1 MNTLSEKIKAAQD
14 MVSGSIWVAEITENL
29 DGIPALTEIIQTGG
43 GCTALAV
50 SGINK
55 KPYDI
60 IITQNDANAPY
71 MPAVEAD
78 IQVALYRNFL
88 ESESINE
95 TLQEVTYR
103 EFDSEQAALSYILKL
118 ANLVKEEF

>member
-1 MNTLSEKIKAAQD
+1 MNTLSEKIKAAKD
-14 MVSGSIWVAEITENL
+14 MVAGSIWISEVTEKL
-29 DGIPALTEIIQTGG
+29 AGIPALVEIIQTGG

-50 SGINK
+50 LGINK

-60 IITQNDANAPY
+60 IITQNDVNAPY
-71 MPAVEAD
+71 MPAIEAD

-88 ESESINE
+88 ASESIGE

-103 EFDSEQAALSYILKL
+103 EFDNEEAALDYILKL
-118 ANLVKEEF
+118 ANLVNEEF

>member
-14 MVSGSIWVAEITENL
+14 LFSGSIWVAEVTDL
-29 DGIPALTEIIQTGG
+29 LSGIPARVEIMQTGG

-60 IITQNDANAPY
+60 IVTQNDANAPY
-71 MPAVEAD
+71 TLAIEAD
-78 IQVALYRNFL
+78 IQIALYRNFL
-88 ESESINE
+88 APESINE

-103 EFDSEQAALSYILKL
+103 EFDSEQAALEYILTL
-118 ANLVKEEF
+118 ATLVKEEF

>member
-14 MVSGSIWVAEITENL
+14 LVSGSIWVAEVREKLAGIT
-29 DGIPALTEIIQTGG
+29 ALVEINQTGG

-50 SGINK
+50 LGINK

-88 ESESINE
+88 ASESISE

-103 EFDSEQAALSYILKL
+103 EFDSEQAALDYILKL
-118 ANLVKEEF
+118 ATLVKEEF